1 MALEPLQHAPDGY
14 LDENLRA
21 PWRPVAVVVLGMG
34 LVLSGTNLLRWRT
47 VEPPRAEAPKEEAL
61 SLTLSPGSP
70 HELEVPG
77 VMRVVVGSPGVV
89 EVHLVDERKVK
100 VEPLGPGTT
109 TLLLWMRDGTRLT
122 YTVTVRAR

>member
-14 LDENLRA
+14 LDEKLRA

-34 LVLSGTNLLRWRT
+34 LVLSGTNLLRWRP
-47 VEPPRAEAPKEEAL
+47 VEPPRAEAPKAEAL
-61 SLTLSPGSP
+61 ALTLEPGSP

-77 VMRVVVGSPGVV
+77 VLRVAVGSPDVV
-89 EVHLVDERKVK
+89 DVHLVDERKVK

>member
-1 MALEPLQHAPDGY
+1 MALEPSQHAPDGY

-21 PWRPVAVVVLGMG
+21 PWRPVVVVVLGMG

-47 VEPPRAEAPKEEAL
+47 VEPARAEAPKEEAFA
-61 SLTLSPGSP
+61 LTLSPGSP

-77 VMRVVVGSPGVV
+77 VMRVAVSSPGVV
-89 EVHLVDERKVK
+89 DVHLVDERKVK

-109 TLLLWMRDGTRLT
+109 TLLLGMRDGTRRT
-122 YTVTVRAR
+122 YTVSVRAR

>member
-1 MALEPLQHAPDGY
+1 MALEPQQHAPDGY
-14 LDENLRA
+14 LDEKLLA

-61 SLTLSPGSP
+61 ALTLEPGSP

-77 VMRVVVGSPGVV
+77 VMRVAVGSPDVV
-89 EVHLVDERKVK
+89 DVHLVDERKVK

-109 TLLLWMRDGTRLT
+109 TLLLWMRDGTRRT
-122 YTVTVRAR
+122 YTVSVRAR